1 MIGRGCATAVC
12 QWLPQRISKSRSWK
26 SSLGPQSQGLPP
38 KTGVVIVLVLGS
50 QRAVSGSHPTLAA
63 HGGIPWG
70 RAPRLHTGCLW
81 PRLPFPPCSSC
92 LAMKPIQE
100 RKAWVCDPI
109 VVETTVP
116 KALSSSGG
124 EMIPDSCSFL
134 FLTDLRRRLEPGTG
148 SRVARVPAPALPCAR
163 WVTVVRFPSALFC
176 ASISPVCENRY
187 ENSTLP
193 PGVLR
198 GCKDWFVHSPQ
209 DSASFLEEGQYH
221 PHNYCWSAAAVA
233 VCSVGYLY
241 EV

>member
-1 MIGRGCATAVC
+1 MVTATDLEIPILEEQPGATEPGPASQNRRGYSLSSGVPACCLRVA
-12 QWLPQRISKSRSWK
+12 PHSGGSRRHP
-26 SSLGPQSQGLPP
+26 LGPCTQ
-38 KTGVVIVLVLGS
+38 
-50 QRAVSGSHPTLAA
+50 A
-63 HGGIPWG
+63 
-70 RAPRLHTGCLW
+70 TGCLW